1 MKTAFLVLFSLV
13 VLAGDAYAV
22 VYCGNGWICP
32 DGNTC
37 CLHPNGGFGCCGI
50 RNAVCCCS
58 GETCCPSL
66 HSCSADSTRCN
77 RCPSFAGAVR
87 ETHRKRH
94 LSSLL
99 GNLELSTEIK
109 IKTKNL

>member
-77 RCPSFAGAVR
+77 RCPSFAGAVWGDAPKA
-87 ETHRKRH
+87 TSIVAARK
-94 LSSLL
+94 S
-99 GNLELSTEIK
+99 
-109 IKTKNL
+109 

>member
-13 VLAGDAYAV
+13 VLAGDVYAV
-22 VYCGNGWICP
+22 VYCGNGWTCP

-37 CLHPNGGFGCCGI
+37 CLHPNGGFGCCPY

-58 GETCCPSL
+58 GLTCCPSL

-87 ETHRKRH
+87 GDAPKATSIVAARK
-94 LSSLL
+94 S
-99 GNLELSTEIK
+99 
-109 IKTKNL
+109 